1 MGALA
6 MGAVA
11 AGREAVA
18 AAITAA
24 QSHPHYAQAD
34 PLYAVI
40 YDERFP
46 QCAAFAARARSRG
59 QRAEGL
65 ERGDV
70 TRLWYDDLYHRWKQ
84 GPAAIA
90 GLTAPGALFVL
101 ETFGN
106 DAGLRLQFR
115 AEHRQQGDRV
125 EHRLCGPDVMLR
137 NALTLQSSG
146 SHWGAHM
153 AQVVGGARP
162 AHFGREEV
170 RLMTHLR
177 GAPQVEQNILV
188 SWVLAPRPCRSRPT

>member
-1 MGALA
+1 MGTF
-6 MGAVA
+6 A

-24 QSHPHYAQAD
+24 QPHTHHAEAD

-46 QCAAFAARARSRG
+46 ECTAFAARARSRG
-59 QRAEGL
+59 QRTEGL

-125 EHRLCGPDVMLR
+125 EHRLCGPGVMLR
-137 NALTLQSSG
+137 NALPLESRSSRW
-146 SHWGAHM
+146 SAHM
-153 AQVVGGARP
+153 AQVVGGTRP
-162 AHFGREEV
+162 AHFGRDEL
-170 RLMTHLR
+170 RLMTRLP
-177 GAPQVEQNILV
+177 GAPQDEQNLLV
-188 SWVLAPRPCRSRPT
+188 SWVLAPRPLRSRAT